1 MLMRHEKLL
10 MRRHFAESGLRGELI
25 PVSGGSVALVT
36 RGSEVPEGLAA
47 EIAGG
52 VRF

>member
-1 MLMRHEKLL
+1 MRK
-10 MRRHFAESGLRGELI
+10 HFSESGMQGELI

-36 RGSEVPEGLAA
+36 RGPAVPPGLAA
-47 EIAGG
+47 QVADG